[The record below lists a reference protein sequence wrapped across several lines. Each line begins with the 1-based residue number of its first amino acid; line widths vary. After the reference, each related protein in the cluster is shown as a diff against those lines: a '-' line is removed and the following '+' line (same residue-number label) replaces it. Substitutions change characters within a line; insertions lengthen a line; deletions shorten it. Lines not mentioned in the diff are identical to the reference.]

1 MWSTF
6 IRTQLNL
13 PLQNSAPHKYQY
25 TLGLLF
31 GFQVFRSEG
40 KEKWRT
46 AVSKNKDVF
55 EGAGRA

>member
-13 PLQNSAPHKYQY
+13 LQNSAPHKYQY
-25 TLGLLF
+25 TSGLLF

-40 KEKWRT
+40 KEKART
-46 AVSKNKDVF
+46 AISKNKDMF